1 MRVSDSP
8 VWGLWL
14 VQLTVVF
21 EVYIYCIAMVK
32 IRYTKDER
40 VDTSNEIWEIVKKL
54 QIVICPVLHSIRWR
68 HGLST
73 EDTNIDQIHFKF
85 FQHLFGPFA
94 LSLFSNLN

>member
-1 MRVSDSP
+1 
-8 VWGLWL
+8 
-14 VQLTVVF
+14 
-21 EVYIYCIAMVK
+21 MVK

-40 VDTSNEIWEIVKKL
+40 VDTSNEICGDCKKASDCYL
-54 QIVICPVLHSIRWR
+54 SSVALN
-68 HGLST
+68 GLST